1 MFCLFP
7 LNSLLTM
14 NNRFA
19 AAEIDMQ
26 KKRRAKKVDLVDE
39 IYYKKAQF
47 AEEARLKRQEL
58 DQLKGNTTK
67 VNCFSFGLVYMLILR
82 LCSDDLDEESD
93 IDLFVSQ
100 EAKTSRK
107 RSHAMTMEDERGD
120 SLEDINGE
128 SIR

>member
-1 MFCLFP
+1 
-7 LNSLLTM
+7 
-14 NNRFA
+14 
-19 AAEIDMQ
+19 
-26 KKRRAKKVDLVDE
+26 
-39 IYYKKAQF
+39 
-47 AEEARLKRQEL
+47 
-58 DQLKGNTTK
+58 
-67 VNCFSFGLVYMLILR
+67 MLILR